1 MRILFASRN
10 FFPKGAIGGAQT
22 SIKHLATEFARR
34 GHEVAILSVDDHEHV
49 GTHEPSGL
57 REYRLRLRNIYTN
70 GDHNVVARTVWHAID
85 RFGGRME
92 QPYREVIS
100 AFKPDIMFSHV
111 LAGLGTSAWRAASAL
126 DVPIVHMVHD
136 YYLLCVKSSMRG
148 ADGDNC
154 AAPCRFCQRMA
165 ATPSRGESTAVSSV
179 IYVSDHV
186 QAVHQA
192 AGMFPNASS
201 QVIHGSYDPP
211 QSVAPRTGLLDPG
224 VLKLGYFGRIARDK
238 GVVEMLQSLRGFDS
252 MPWSLSI
259 GGSGSPQ
266 FEQEVRTIAAGLPVE
281 LVGVRRPDEFF
292 SSIDGLIV
300 PSLWNDPAP
309 RTAYEAGI
317 HQVIPVVSAVGGLP
331 QLAGHGSRGLIFDVQ
346 DPASLPIALD
356 RLVRDPVTMDRI
368 RTNWLSAT
376 ASFSHSAVAEEIL
389 GVLARAAGAAGAS
402 RGSEAGGDPRHPALA
417 S

>member
-10 FFPKGAIGGAQT
+10 FFPKGAVGGAQT
-22 SIKHLATEFARR
+22 SIKHLATEFHRR

-57 REYRLRLRNIYTN
+57 REYRLKLRNIYTN
-70 GDHNVVARTVWHAID
+70 GEHNVVARTVWHAID

-100 AFKPDIMFSHV
+100 AFKPDVMFSHV

-154 AAPCRFCQRMA
+154 ASPCGFCQRMA
-165 ATPSRGESTAVSSV
+165 VNPSVAESTAVSSV

-186 QAVHQA
+186 RTVHQA
-192 AGMFPNASS
+192 AGMFPHATSRI
-201 QVIHGSYDPP
+201 IHGSYEPREK
-211 QSVAPRTGLLDPG
+211 VAPRTGLLDPG
-224 VLKLGYFGRIARDK
+224 VLKLGYFGRIAPDK
-238 GVVEMLQSLRGFDS
+238 GVLEMLQSLRSFDS

-259 GGSGSPQ
+259 GGSGSHEFIQ
-266 FEQEVRTIAAGLPVE
+266 QVRARSAGLPVE
-281 LVGVRRPDEFF
+281 MVGVRQPDEFF
-292 SSIDGLIV
+292 SSIDVLIV

-331 QLAGHGSRGLIFDVQ
+331 QLAGHGSRGLIFNVR

-356 RLVRDPVTMDRI
+356 RLVREPLTMDKI

-376 ASFSHSAVAEEIL
+376 ASFSHSTVAEEIL
-389 GVLARAAGAAGAS
+389 AVLAQASETRDLRHRAVVS
-402 RGSEAGGDPRHPALA
+402 
-417 S
+417 